1 MGILEDATYICDSE
15 TGHCILGPFHG
26 VYDVCFSPAGK
37 HILLQY
43 GSCAVAWDIE
53 MGEEQFQIEGSNFA
67 FVHHDGRIASM
78 KKNRNSDDFE
88 DKDTNRILV
97 QFWDAGNGKLISS
110 RTLEVNDVFDARFS
124 PDGYFLVIQKKS
136 ENVIEL
142 WNLEDNKDFQQF
154 TYSYG
159 GFEFLCFFLTSDT
172 LIVETNSDFTH
183 QTIYLW
189 RLDTQEMVSF
199 SCDRSSSW
207 SSPHVIHSPLTS
219 YLFLQ

>member
-1 MGILEDATYICDSE
+1 
-15 TGHCILGPFHG
+15 
-26 VYDVCFSPAGK
+26 
-37 HILLQY
+37 
-43 GSCAVAWDIE
+43 

-172 LIVETNSDFTH
+172 LIVETNSDFTN